1 MWFFPDF
8 LWTLLVYVNGMSMC
22 TRYVPFCRALIDL
35 FVIVCCS
42 WFFCVREHAAGS
54 FLQGVDCL
62 VRNCV
67 LFFGFSM
74 SEKTCCRWRS
84 SYLEKIIFL
93 ETHGKTWGFLP
104 RTDFFTLFMDCPY
117 ASPYWIDLFLLS
129 IAWVG
134 KNKPLNG
141 AWFS

>member
-1 MWFFPDF
+1 
-8 LWTLLVYVNGMSMC
+8 MC

-74 SEKTCCRWRS
+74 SENM
-84 SYLEKIIFL
+84 LPVAIQ
-93 ETHGKTWGFLP
+93 LP
-104 RTDFFTLFMDCPY
+104 RKDNIFGNPWQNLRLPSQD
-117 ASPYWIDLFLLS
+117 
-129 IAWVG
+129 
-134 KNKPLNG
+134 
-141 AWFS
+141 